1 MLDTC
6 GARKGTRRERRKDT
20 ELLDARVSMA
30 GQRAVSPK
38 PHLSKR
44 TLARAQRESTGE
56 RGNSRGVHP
65 GDDVRD
71 GDRVCGG
78 RTAEPARGPR
88 ATRRPGLA
96 GCESF
101 FHAQVNLYTNEH
113 TLKRLRRAH
122 YYFIRYWRVLCE
134 VWLCAMRIGA
144 VRGRASL

>member
-1 MLDTC
+1 MVRSQTGFGASKCRLDLARKKMLMQSRRAHC
-6 GARKGTRRERRKDT
+6 QKGPRGAR
-20 ELLDARVSMA
+20 A
-30 GQRAVSPK
+30 
-38 PHLSKR
+38 
-44 TLARAQRESTGE
+44 
-56 RGNSRGVHP
+56 
-65 GDDVRD
+65 
-71 GDRVCGG
+71 
-78 RTAEPARGPR
+78 
-88 ATRRPGLA
+88 PGLA